1 MKAKS
6 TLAERAGSS
15 ASSDRAHPQV
25 GAITR
30 VWRLLGIDFHILQT
44 LLLRGWSV
52 LAGGIMVLFVP
63 HWFGA
68 VEQGYY
74 YTFLSLIAV
83 QIFFELGM
91 NQIIVQLVSHEAAH
105 LERAADG
112 TLTGDKAGIARL
124 ASLTRLVTRWYQVA
138 GVLFFLGGG
147 GAGVL
152 FFLRQDP
159 AMGLREIA
167 IWLTL
172 VLFTALNLALSPAL
186 AMIEGF
192 GRVGDVARVRLAQS
206 VLGYGATWLALT
218 LGAGLLAA
226 PILAG
231 VAALG
236 TGYWLARHDR
246 LIAWLRRMRPAPD
259 DARIDWRRDVF
270 PLQWRIALSWV
281 SGYLILQLL
290 VPMAFS
296 HQGAVQA
303 GQLGLTLT
311 IFNSLLSIGLSW
323 TNARLPMIAAHLARG
338 ERSAARAVLRA
349 VVMRS
354 TAITAFGS
362 LAAMALV
369 TVLPPFMRDRFAN
382 NPTLACLSLAT
393 VVNCVIYGMATFV
406 RAHKE
411 EPLLIQ
417 SIVSAIIM
425 VPAVYFGSYAG
436 ITQMMMAFTFV
447 LTLVALPW
455 VAAIFWR
462 YYRREV

>member
-1 MKAKS
+1 MRNKLVPAP
-6 TLAERAGSS
+6 LARKFVLGDGTRAFL
-15 ASSDRAHPQV
+15 
-25 GAITR
+25 
-30 VWRLLGIDFHILQT
+30 WLKRLLGIDFHILQT

-52 LAGGIMVLFVP
+52 IAGGVMVLFVP

-105 LERAADG
+105 LDQAADG
-112 TLTGDKAGIARL
+112 TLTGSRARIARL
-124 ASLTRLVTRWYQVA
+124 ASLTQLVTRWYQVA
-138 GVLFFLGGG
+138 ALFFFVGGG
-147 GAGVL
+147 SAGVV
-152 FFLRQDP
+152 FFLRQDA
-159 AMGLREIA
+159 AMGMREIA

-186 AMIEGF
+186 AMLEGF
-192 GRVGDVARVRLAQS
+192 GRVGDVAQVRLAQS
-206 VLGYGATWLALT
+206 VLGYSATWLALT

-226 PILAG
+226 PMLAG
-231 VAALG
+231 VGALC

-246 LIAWLRRMRPAPD
+246 LIAWLRRIQPAPN
-259 DARIDWRRDVF
+259 DARVHWRTDVF
-270 PLQWRIALSWV
+270 PLQWRIALSWA

-323 TNARLPMIAAHLARG
+323 TNARLPVIAAHLARG
-338 ERSAARAVLRA
+338 ERPAARAVLLA
-349 VVMRS
+349 VMVRS
-354 TAITAFGS
+354 TAITALGS
-362 LAAMALV
+362 LAVLILV
-369 TVLPPFMRDRFAN
+369 MVLPPFMRDRFTN
-382 NPTLACLSLAT
+382 TSTLLCLSLAT
-393 VVNCVIYGMATFV
+393 VVNCVIYGMATFA

-411 EPLLIQ
+411 EPLLVQ
-417 SIVSAIIM
+417 SIISAIIM
-425 VPAVYFGSYAG
+425 VPTVYFSSYVSV
-436 ITQMMMAFTFV
+436 TQMMTAFASV
-447 LTLVALPW
+447 ITLVALPW
-455 VAAIFWR
+455 VTVIFLR
-462 YYRREV
+462 YYRREA